1 MPLSPPFNLLY
12 IVSVIVGTSHIR
24 WVKGKKVKTEI
35 RNVLHPFKDLV
46 GGEAKTN
53 ICDELKNKQW
63 T

>member
-12 IVSVIVGTSHIR
+12 IVGTSHIR

-53 ICDELKNKQW
+53 IYDESMIYL
-63 T
+63 